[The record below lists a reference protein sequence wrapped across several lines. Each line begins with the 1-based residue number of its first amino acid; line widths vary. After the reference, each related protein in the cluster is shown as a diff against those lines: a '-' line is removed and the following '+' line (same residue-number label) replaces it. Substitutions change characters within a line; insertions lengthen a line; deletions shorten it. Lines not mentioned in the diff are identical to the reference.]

1 MILRRAVRRRR
12 YGPVASS
19 VRLAAAGLIA
29 VTVTVIGTP
38 SATGSAQPVNG
49 ASVIVSV
56 VDVSTTSPAATTAP
70 APLTVTLSLTNNTDQ
85 TLSGLQVLGARSNP
99 ITTRQELDQAIEH
112 PRPPDPNLVA
122 PIATAKPVLAN
133 VGPRGSTTV
142 TFTTLT
148 STDFS
153 SSPGLCL
160 CETRIYPLYFAV
172 HAHDISGADI
182 VVGTTQTF
190 VPAFNA
196 PPTNPVRVSWVWP
209 IVERPHRLVGDTTFT
224 DDDLAS
230 SISTGRLSRVLSVV
244 QLVAEH
250 SMAMTLVV
258 DPELVDE
265 LQVMASGSYVVDE
278 AGKRTAGS
286 GTAAARAW
294 LQELRTVLDTDP
306 KLQLDFTP
314 LADPDIETLSGKGLA
329 WTTGL
334 TPPVQ
339 ARTAAALGGHAAR
352 TTLGWPVDGILS
364 SSTLDQVVRDGASS
378 VIVSDSVL
386 PSANGPDSMANQL
399 GVLQTPAGQVTADV
413 TQRSVQKYV
422 GPVLSLGGAG
432 TAKLSYL
439 VSEVAVAAMTQ
450 PQSSPFVTIVAPRS
464 VDPVPAVAARAIVET
479 AGAFWSTSLT
489 LDEAAHVVTPS
500 DHGQLV
506 APSSTAGSLS
516 GLTIADAQRVSRV
529 VPALASMMS
538 AADASRLLGSL
549 PVAVQRAESSAWR
562 TDPDAGDAFAQALT
576 RQIETIESGVRI
588 VRPSSGAY
596 TLTSSNAPLPI
607 TVENNLNVTV
617 KVRVEVTT
625 ENRLPGF
632 TAQEGSLQTIA
643 PNTKVTLHIPTHVD
657 RTGRFKVQ
665 AALVTPSDVAIGDR
679 VSLSVH
685 STALGAIG
693 VIITVAA
700 AVVLLVAL
708 LVRLVRRLRKRR
720 RPAAT
725 GAAS

>member
-1 MILRRAVRRRR
+1 MILRRTARSRRNA
-12 YGPVASS
+12 PVART
-19 VRLAAAGLIA
+19 VRLAGVLLIA
-29 VTVTVIGTP
+29 
-38 SATGSAQPVNG
+38 ATASVVAAPGSSGQPVNSG
-49 ASVIVSV
+49 SVTVSV

-70 APLTVTLSLTNNTDQ
+70 SPLTVTLALTNNTDQ
-85 TLSGLQVLGARSNP
+85 TLSNLQILGARSNP
-99 ITTRQELDQAIEH
+99 ITTRQELDQAILH
-112 PRPPDPNLVA
+112 PHAPDPNLVA
-122 PIATAKPVLAN
+122 DIATAKPVTAN
-133 VGPRGSTTV
+133 VGPRGNATV

-230 SISTGRLSRVLSVV
+230 SISTGRLSRVMDVV

-250 SMAMTLVV
+250 SVAMTLIV
-258 DPELVDE
+258 DPELLDE
-265 LQVMASGSYVVDE
+265 LQIMAAGSYVVDT
-278 AGKRTAGS
+278 AGKRVNGS

-294 LQELRTVLDTDP
+294 LEQLRTVLALDP
-306 KLQLDFTP
+306 KLELDFTP
-314 LADPDIETLSGKGLA
+314 LADPDVETLTRKGLA

-334 TPPVQ
+334 PPAVQ
-339 ARTAAALGGHAAR
+339 TRTTAALGGHIAR
-352 TTLGWPVDGILS
+352 SSVGWPVDGILRS
-364 SSTLDQVVRDGASS
+364 ATLDQLVRNGASS
-378 VIVSDSVL
+378 VIVSDAVL

-399 GVLQTPAGQVTADV
+399 GILQTPAGQVTADV
-413 TQRSVQKYV
+413 TQRSVQRYV

-432 TAKLSYL
+432 TAKLPEL

-464 VDPVPAVAARAIVET
+464 IDPVPDVAARAIVET

-489 LDEAAHVVTPS
+489 LDEAAHTVSPS

-506 APSSTAGSLS
+506 TPSGDTGALS
-516 GLTIADAQRVSRV
+516 DLTIDDARRVSSV

-549 PVAVQRAESSAWR
+549 PAAVQRAESSAWR
-562 TDPDAGDAFAQALT
+562 TDPGAGDAFAQALT
-576 RQIETIESGVRI
+576 RQIQTIESGVRI
-588 VRPSSGAY
+588 VRPSTGTY

-607 TVENNLNVTV
+607 TVENNLAVTV
-617 KVRVEVTT
+617 RVRVEIST
-625 ENRLPGF
+625 ENDLPGF
-632 TAQEGSLQTIA
+632 TAQEGNLQTIA
-643 PNTKVTLHIPTHVD
+643 PNAKVTLHIPTHVD

-665 AALVTPSDVAIGDR
+665 AILVTPSDVAIGDG

-700 AVVLLVAL
+700 AVVLVAAL
-708 LVRLVRRLRKRR
+708 LVRLARRLRKRGQSA
-720 RPAAT
+720 PGGAT
-725 GAAS
+725 A